1 MYICSAFENETMKKT
16 ILACA
21 LFIASALIM
30 GAQEIRTNYRSGNMT
45 RISTDYEEITCGE
58 CPVWTR
64 VEKVGYKDGSTIYI
78 LYLNFEQKV
87 AANVPKGVKMALNLT
102 AGGFVRA
109 EQIGQD
115 SATKRAFQRG
125 SNKVYWN
132 RTKYAIDN
140 ADMTKILKG
149 VSSIDVVTGWNP
161 DDYIQMKF
169 PADELSSLL
178 RRHVEAIGKATSS
191 TIAITAE
198 LGSRANNRN
207 NILTSTKPIM
217 VRGANY
223 AFNVSLTHLY
233 YKNTNNEDFDLKI
246 QIGSNKS
253 HHIAIDSPVTFTLS
267 NGSTLVLKQAVEED
281 DFFTVYPSMRE
292 IRQLC
297 GGIKAISI
305 AYEGGTITDTFNGSA
320 LSSAINQQYQLLMSV
335 SDK

>member
-1 MYICSAFENETMKKT
+1 MKKA

-21 LFIASALIM
+21 VFIASALLM

-45 RISTDYEEITCGE
+45 RISTDYEEINCGE

-64 VEKVGYKDGSTIYI
+64 VEKVGYKDGSTMYV
-78 LYLNFEQKV
+78 LYLNFEQKTS
-87 AANVPKGVKMALNLT
+87 ANVPKGVKMAINLT
-102 AGGFVRA
+102 GGGFVRV

-125 SNKVYWN
+125 GNRVYWN
-132 RTKYAIDN
+132 RTKYAVDN
-140 ADMTKILKG
+140 ADMTKIMRG

-169 PADELSSLL
+169 PGDELAALL
-178 RRHVEAIGKATSS
+178 RRHVDAIGKAASS
-191 TIAITAE
+191 TINLTAE

-207 NILTSTKPIM
+207 NILTSTKPITA
-217 VRGANY
+217 RGANY
-223 AFNVSLTHLY
+223 AYNVSLTHLY
-233 YKNTNNEDFDLKI
+233 YKNTNLEDFDLKI
-246 QIGSNKS
+246 QIGSSKT
-253 HHIAIDSPVTFTLS
+253 HHIAIDSPITFTLA

-292 IRQLC
+292 LRQLC
-297 GGIKAISI
+297 GGIRAITVS
-305 AYEGGTITDTFNGSA
+305 YDGGTLSDTFSGDA

-335 SDK
+335 SDR

>member
-1 MYICSAFENETMKKT
+1 MKKA

-21 LFIASALIM
+21 LLIASALFM

-58 CPVWTR
+58 FPLWVR
-64 VEKVGYKDGSTIYI
+64 VEKVGYKDGSSLYV

-87 AANVPKGVKMALNLT
+87 STNVPKGVKMAFNLSD
-102 AGGFVRA
+102 GSFVRA

-115 SATKRAFQRG
+115 SATKRSFQRG
-125 SNKVYWN
+125 NNKVFWN
-132 RTKYAIDN
+132 RTKYAIDS
-140 ADMTKILKG
+140 ADMTKILRG

-169 PADELSSLL
+169 PADELAGLL
-178 RRHVEAIGKATSS
+178 RRHNDAIGKAASS
-191 TIAITAE
+191 TITLTAE

-207 NILTSTKPIM
+207 NILTSTKPIT

-223 AFNVSLTHLY
+223 AYNVSLTHLY
-233 YKNTNNEDFDLKI
+233 YKNSNREDFDLKI
-246 QIGSNKS
+246 QIGSSKA
-253 HHIAIDSPVTFTLS
+253 HHISIDSPVTFTLAG
-267 NGSTLVLKQAVEED
+267 GSTLVLKQAVEED

-297 GGIKAISI
+297 AGIKAISV
-305 AYEGGTITDTFNGSA
+305 AYDGGTLTDTFSGGV

-335 SDK
+335 SDR